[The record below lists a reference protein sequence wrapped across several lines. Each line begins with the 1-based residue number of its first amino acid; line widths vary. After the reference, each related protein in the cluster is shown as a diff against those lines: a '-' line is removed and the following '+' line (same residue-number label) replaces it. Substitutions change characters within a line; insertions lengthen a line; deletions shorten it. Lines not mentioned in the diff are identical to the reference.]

1 MELACQFVFDLIASN
16 GEGVKKWKIN

>member
-16 GEGVKKWKIN
+16 GEGVKKWNRN